1 MTDVTITQTFKLK
14 PKKGLSVL
22 DPITRK
28 PLKTTGETK
37 PKSEYWFRRIM
48 DKTVIRMTEQEK

>member
-1 MTDVTITQTFKLK
+1 MSDVTITNTFKLK
-14 PKKGLSVL
+14 PKKGLTVL

-28 PLKTTGETK
+28 PLKTAGEVK

-48 DKTVIRMTEQEK
+48 DKTVIRMNEQEK